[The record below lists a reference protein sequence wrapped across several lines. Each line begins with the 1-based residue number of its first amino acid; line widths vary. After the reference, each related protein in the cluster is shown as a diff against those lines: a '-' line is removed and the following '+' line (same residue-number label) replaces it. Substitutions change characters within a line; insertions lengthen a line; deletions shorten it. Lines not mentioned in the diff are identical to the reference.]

1 MAEDRNTCLNQG
13 WVAFLGWGLQGHG
26 EYQVE
31 EDPFTNKTAVPSLLP
46 GILTAPKPKRR
57 RLEAVKR
64 LDFGQ
69 LNRIASEDSPQDSS
83 APTLSPNDLSEY
95 LDARLAH
102 QD

>member
-1 MAEDRNTCLNQG
+1 MELY
-13 WVAFLGWGLQGHG
+13 GLKSHPAG

-69 LNRIASEDSPQDSS
+69 LNRIVSEDSPQDSS
-83 APTLSPNDLSEY
+83 APTLSSNDLSEY
-95 LDARLAH
+95 LDERLVH